1 MARLALIFTI
11 FFMGWQ
17 TRAQVTQ
24 PQRNAVPAG
33 EVVSGAPIIPAAQ
46 SRTAEGLAQFL
57 SSHYKTPQEKLKG
70 LYDWLATNIAYD
82 VQALARKPLYYEK
95 QALIAQTLS
104 SRKALCQGYAEVFQE
119 VCAKMGVPAYV
130 VTGFV
135 VPRGMSQP
143 MTHAWC
149 AAQLQGQW
157 YLFDPTWGAGV
168 VEKGVFISRANTRY
182 FMVSPAKM
190 IQTHMPFDPLWQLRT
205 QPLTYSEFI
214 SSRGALPKPK
224 PVFKFLDTLATYRSA
239 TEKAQL
245 TGTIRRMSSNPVI
258 PAVVLD
264 QLNHLKKNLSV
275 IRENETVDAY
285 NAAVNTF
292 NEGINAL
299 NQFIRYRNNR
309 FLPARSDQELRLMAS
324 SCAGKFSE
332 TRRLLQQVNPADNT
346 NLFLSLQNMEV
357 SLEKAV
363 AMVQKQEQFLHRYL
377 STPVKKRDALFYKQA
392 LADRQ

>member
-1 MARLALIFTI
+1 MARLALFILI
-11 FFMGWQ
+11 FFMGGQ
-17 TRAQVTQ
+17 VRAQVIRS
-24 PQRNAVPAG
+24 PRAAVPAG
-33 EVVSGAPIIPAAQ
+33 ESVSAAPSIPAAQ
-46 SRTAEGLAQFL
+46 ASTSDGLVRFL
-57 SSHYKTPQEKLKG
+57 NSHYKTPQEKVKG
-70 LYDWLATNIAYD
+70 LYDWLATNVAYD
-82 VQALARKPLYYEK
+82 VQALARKPLFYEK

-104 SRKALCQGYAEVFQE
+104 TRKALCQGYAEVFQE

-135 VPRGMSQP
+135 IPRGMSQS

-168 VEKGVFISRANTRY
+168 VEKGVFISRANTKY

-190 IQTHMPFDPLWQLRT
+190 IQTHMPFDPMWQLQT

-224 PVFKFLDTLATYRSA
+224 PAFKFLDTLATYRSA
-239 TEKAQL
+239 PEKAQL
-245 TGTIRRMSSNPVI
+245 TGAIRRMSANPVI

-285 NAAVNTF
+285 NMAVKTF

-309 FLPARSDQELRLMAS
+309 FLPARSDQELRQMAS

-346 NLFLSLQNMEV
+346 NLFLSLQNMKV
-357 SLEKAV
+357 SLEKAA
-363 AMVQKQEQFLHRYL
+363 AMVQKQNQFLDRYL
-377 STPVKKRDALFYKQA
+377 STPVKKREALFYKQA
-392 LADRQ
+392 LAERQ